1 MAASRRYSTIASRN
15 LCPHAN
21 ISEDGHRRVPGRGD
35 EGEVYTQ

>member
-21 ISEDGHRRVPGRGD
+21 ISEDGHRRVPVAATKARS
-35 EGEVYTQ
+35 TRS